1 MIYDTDCLEIY
12 SEIKEYFRFNGIRVL
27 DNENNKSMVDFI
39 NIIYNNI

>member
-12 SEIKEYFRFNGIRVL
+12 SEIKEYFRFTGIRVL
-27 DNENNKSMVDFI
+27 DNENNQSMVDFV